1 MALAGKATSE
11 AVIIE
16 QITNQIH
23 IHMNVKDLQVETN
36 RKLEV
41 MSSRLDV
48 LATMTAN
55 ATKTKRACEGN
66 GGVGSSTPTWNYQSS
81 PTFTT
86 RPEGIPPWNQS
97 QYKYCQ
103 PLFDSWRDMRRQ
115 IKAGSLR
122 VFTGGLGGLMV
133 EGEYEVWVCAHKD
146 PCALGETSSSAMC
159 FKRGLKSS
167 CRGISTLTCSS
178 FSQVPPPKALSYS
191 QGIFIFSDS
200 TPHLQD

>member
-1 MALAGKATSE
+1 METSSAGKATSE

-48 LATMTAN
+48 LAAMTAN
-55 ATKTKRACEGN
+55 ASETKRACEG
-66 GGVGSSTPTWNYQSS
+66 GSGVGSSTPSWDYQAS
-81 PTFTT
+81 PTFTS

-146 PCALGETSSSAMC
+146 PCALGGDFFFCYVLQEQTQRFVPWDQHYMLHLFQSS
-159 FKRGLKSS
+159 
-167 CRGISTLTCSS
+167 TT
-178 FSQVPPPKALSYS
+178 V
-191 QGIFIFSDS
+191 
-200 TPHLQD
+200 